1 MTRRLT
7 NAVAKAKR
15 EMKRYD
21 FNAMYIEDV
30 VLGTGYEYDLSSE
43 EEIDILRNKVKAYA
57 EKNNEIVPLE
67 MLMSREELEKY
78 GYYE

>member
-21 FNAMYIEDV
+21 FNTMYIEDV
-30 VLGTGYEYDLSSE
+30 VLGTGYEYNLSE
-43 EEIDILRNKVKAYA
+43 EEINTLRNKVKAYVK
-57 EKNNEIVPLE
+57 KNNEIVPLE

>member
-21 FNAMYIEDV
+21 FNGMYTEDV
-30 VLGTGYEYDLSSE
+30 VLGTGYEYDLSE
-43 EEIDILRNKVKAYA
+43 EEIDILRNKVKAYV

>member
-30 VLGTGYEYDLSSE
+30 VLGTGYEYDLSE

-57 EKNNEIVPLE
+57 EKTMKLF
-67 MLMSREELEKY
+67 RWKC
-78 GYYE
+78 